1 MFEAM
6 LRRLA
11 APAPDPLT
19 EMDARLALAALL
31 VGVARADD
39 DYAGVEIARIEAV
52 LAHRYG
58 LSAPEATALRRQA
71 EILESEAA
79 DLVRF
84 TRALKEAVPL
94 GEREALLQAMW
105 SVALAD
111 SQRHDA
117 EDSQMRLIAR
127 LLGLNDR
134 ASAEARQRASRA
146 ADGE

>member
-1 MFEAM
+1 MFESL

-58 LSAPEATALRRQA
+58 LSAAEVTALRTQA

-94 GEREALLQAMW
+94 NEREALLQAMW
-105 SVALAD
+105 SVALVD
-111 SQRHDA
+111 SQRHDE
-117 EDSQMRLIAR
+117 EDRQMRLIAN

-134 ASAEARQRASRA
+134 ASAEARQRAARVNG
-146 ADGE
+146 D